1 MPKKRNASPVDIEG
15 IYEDYISNKSNE
27 NRKARYDGKESY
39 YHASSTGSCSRK
51 IWFESVQKAVP
62 TNLPDSRAQRLLRL
76 GTIVHDDIQESLL
89 QYNVTSNVTSNVTI
103 HSNEEKENNIKEKE
117 SEFFVEEEITIP
129 SLNVRGFYDLVA
141 KVSEEVYLFD
151 FKTMAAYTWSRKFGH
166 NKDPNPSRLH
176 EMQLGTYGI
185 AIKEK
190 FGRLDG
196 MYLCYYKKDDSR
208 LKTVPVSMSYLGYA
222 ESYWRDI
229 NEEHKKGLPMFRE
242 GVSPAYPWMCGYCQ
256 FKTLCNPVSFK

>member
-1 MPKKRNASPVDIEG
+1 MLKNSPVDIEA
-15 IYEDYISNKSNE
+15 IYEDYISKENEKNKLE
-27 NRKARYDGKESY
+27 RYVGQEQY

-51 IWFESVQKAVP
+51 IYFESIDKATP
-62 TNLPDSRAQRLLRL
+62 TDLPDNRSNRLLRL
-76 GTIVHDDIQESLL
+76 GTVLHNDIQESLL
-89 QYNVTSNVTSNVTI
+89 QYNVTSNVTI
-103 HSNEEKENNIKEKE
+103 HSNKEKENNIKEKE
-117 SEFFVEEEITIP
+117 MEFLVEQEIVIP

-141 KVSEEVYLFD
+141 LVSEEVYLFD
-151 FKTMAAYTWSRKFGH
+151 FKTMAAYTWSKKFGH

-185 AIKEK
+185 AVKEK

-208 LKTVPVSMSYLGYA
+208 LKSVSVPMAYIGYA
-222 ESYWRDI
+222 ESYWRDVKQ
-229 NEEHKKGLPMFRE
+229 EHEKGLPMFRE